1 MRERQQ
7 RQINTLE
14 RIGSYLREVV
24 FTNARARH
32 LKEEI
37 LAHLAR
43 VMELMSENQ
52 VAKAEPTRRR
62 FHRRVTKDGLR
73 EEQLLPLCRRGR
85 KLVRVH
91 PELTSALKA
100 PHKHASIAEIADAA
114 ERVADA
120 LTPHIKVLIA
130 AEYPPDCLTKL
141 RDDARELRARA
152 EAAEDARNL
161 LNRSN
166 RALTEELAL
175 ARSTIDELDA
185 VLQSFDNYERT
196 YEFGWTNANRVGAR
210 MGRPT
215 KRKVAAR
222 KRAAE
227 RNAARE
233 QAPATEMERR

>member
-7 RQINTLE
+7 RQIDTL
-14 RIGSYLREVV
+14 RRMAMYLRRVV
-24 FTNARARH
+24 FTNERARH
-32 LKEEI
+32 LKDEI

-43 VMELMSENQ
+43 VMELTSENWA
-52 VAKAEPTRRR
+52 AKAEPVVRRGR
-62 FHRRVTKDGLR
+62 RRVTKDGLR
-73 EEQLLPLCRRGR
+73 EHQLLPLSRRGR

-91 PELTSALKA
+91 PELTSALKV
-100 PHKHASIAEIADAA
+100 PHKHATVAEIADAA

-130 AEYPPDCLTKL
+130 AKYPANCLKVL
-141 RDDARELRARA
+141 REDARVLRAQA
-152 EAAEDARNL
+152 EAAEEAREL

-185 VLQSFDNYERT
+185 VLQSLDNYETT
-196 YEFGWTNANRVGAR
+196 YKIGWTIVNRVGAR

-215 KRKVAAR
+215 KRRVAAR
-222 KRAAE
+222 KRSAA
-227 RNAARE
+227 RHAARE
-233 QAPATEMERR
+233 EAPSTAMP